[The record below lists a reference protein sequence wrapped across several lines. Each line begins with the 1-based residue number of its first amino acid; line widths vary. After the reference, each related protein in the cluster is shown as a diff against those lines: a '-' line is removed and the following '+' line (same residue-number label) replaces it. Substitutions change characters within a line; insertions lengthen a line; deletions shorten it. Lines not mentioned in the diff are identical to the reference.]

1 MQHIFD
7 RPNSLPGSVP
17 PQPNETPIP
26 AKLAKATRTFP
37 DEGISE
43 EIALAAQLIPGTSG
57 KEQGPSLFDRYVIN
71 TEPEARSP
79 SPQTI
84 DQACG
89 PNDIGF
95 SPALSE
101 ANDSRPSGKRGLEDR
116 RVMSK
121 YAFYANV
128 TPSKKPQTI
137 QRSRWD
143 DAPPAPATGTRIT
156 ESRKQSGSSCP
167 EPDPPSTLIL
177 DPAKDSAVMR
187 SSRRDTM

>member
-7 RPNSLPGSVP
+7 RPNYLSDRVT
-17 PQPNETPIP
+17 PQTDEDPFP
-26 AKLAKATRTFP
+26 AKLAKATRTLP
-37 DEGISE
+37 DGWVSE
-43 EIALAAQLIPGTSG
+43 DIALAAQLIPGTSG
-57 KEQGPSLFDRYVIN
+57 KEQRPSLFDRYVIN
-71 TEPEARSP
+71 RAPEPRSP
-79 SPQTI
+79 SPHAI

-95 SPALSE
+95 SSSLPA
-101 ANDSRPSGKRGLEDR
+101 ANDSRSSGKRGSEDR

-128 TPSKKPQTI
+128 TPSKKPQTV
-137 QRSRWD
+137 QRNRWD
-143 DAPPAPATGTRIT
+143 DAPPAPATETRIT

-167 EPDPPSTLIL
+167 EPDPPSTLVL